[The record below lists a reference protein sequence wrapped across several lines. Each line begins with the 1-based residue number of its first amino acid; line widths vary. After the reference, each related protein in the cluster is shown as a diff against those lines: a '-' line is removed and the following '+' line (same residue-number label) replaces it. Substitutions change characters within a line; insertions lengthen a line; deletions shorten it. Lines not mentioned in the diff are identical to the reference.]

1 MKTLFLKNM
10 MPIAVVALG
19 ISGAFVTTSMQ
30 SVSKAETQPK
40 FGYVRNP
47 NSIKCSP
54 VSVNCE
60 TIPSPNL
67 CQVAVTSG
75 PVAYD
80 RNPSTNDCVNPLYR
94 P

>member
-30 SVSKAETQPK
+30 SVSKAETPPK

-47 NSIKCSP
+47 NSIQCSQ
-54 VSVNCE
+54 VSTNCE

-67 CQVAVTSG
+67 CQLGANI
-75 PVAYD
+75 AYD
-80 RNPSTNDCVNPLYR
+80 KDPATNNCINPLYR
-94 P
+94 VNN